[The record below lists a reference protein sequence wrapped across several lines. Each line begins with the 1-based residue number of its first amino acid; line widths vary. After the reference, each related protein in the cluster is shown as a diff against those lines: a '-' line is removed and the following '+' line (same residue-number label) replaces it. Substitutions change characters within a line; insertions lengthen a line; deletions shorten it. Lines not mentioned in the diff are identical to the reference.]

1 MLCTSDLDRCR
12 WLVADLFAELELSN
26 VKNRAS
32 FFMGLIRKRQT
43 SGATNKDLTLPNF
56 APGSKHTKAGTAGYE
71 KRQKYKAGGTGA
83 FPYNP

>member
-1 MLCTSDLDRCR
+1 
-12 WLVADLFAELELSN
+12 
-26 VKNRAS
+26 
-32 FFMGLIRKRQT
+32 MGLIRKRQT